1 MSRFSC
7 LATFLL
13 GMSAAVPAI
22 AYDAS
27 WYKANGWSGEYP
39 YGFTMAKDVTVTI
52 RESLDPNAP
61 KTISCQ
67 LKKGANYHQW
77 NRKRVESDQ
86 LEFIS
91 FTKIQTYEIK
101 LSFKADV
108 TRGSDGGKATINFK
122 KGDRWFFLVYFGEGS
137 FLFRFNNIA

>member
-7 LATFLL
+7 LVTFLL

-77 NRKRVESDQ
+77 NRKRIQSDQ
-86 LEFIS
+86 LDFIS
-91 FTKIQTYEIK
+91 FTKIQTYETKFSLPIQ
-101 LSFKADV
+101 LEQAAQPPQEAAGHGWRRRAECPSLAD
-108 TRGSDGGKATINFK
+108 R
-122 KGDRWFFLVYFGEGS
+122 R
-137 FLFRFNNIA
+137 